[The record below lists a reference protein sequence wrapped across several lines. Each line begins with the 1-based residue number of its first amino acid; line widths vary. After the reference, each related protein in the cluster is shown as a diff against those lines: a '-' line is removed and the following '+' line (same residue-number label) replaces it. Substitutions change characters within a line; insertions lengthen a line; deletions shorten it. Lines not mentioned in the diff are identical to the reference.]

1 MEMLGLPQ
9 DAPGLG
15 AALAIGLLIG
25 LQRGWQEREL
35 PEGGRVAGLRTFALT
50 GLLGGVLGV
59 LLPRYGAWPLVA
71 GLLSVALL
79 LAVSYWQTASAQKNL
94 SATGAI
100 ATLLTLVLGAFAAS
114 SSIALA
120 FAAAVIA
127 AVLLDLKPTLH
138 GWLRLIQQSEL
149 TAALQ
154 LLVLSVVILPNLP
167 DQGYGPYAALNPYE
181 LWWAVILIAGLSL
194 SGHFAMRLTGSQRGI
209 LWTGLLGGLASSTA
223 TTLALARYARGQP
236 ALSSTAAAGSLAA
249 CGVMFFR
256 MAVLIGV
263 IQPGLLKTMGLTLLV
278 SGLVLLLLGLQQWR
292 RTEQSSEAAGPTT
305 TASPFD
311 LGTALGFGLFLA
323 LMAVLVPTVKDWLG
337 HSGIYALSA
346 LSGLADVDAIVI
358 SLARQQGAGGLTA
371 TTTALAL
378 GLAAL
383 SNSVVK
389 ASIAWSTGG
398 AAMGRQVTLGFGVSL
413 LAGAIAIWAGLAL
426 G

>member
-1 MEMLGLPQ
+1 MQVLQQ

-25 LQRGWQEREL
+25 LQRGWQERDL

-59 LLPRYGAWPLVA
+59 LLPRHGPWPLVA
-71 GLLSVALL
+71 GILGVALL
-79 LAVSYWQTASAQKNL
+79 LSVSYWQTASAQKNL
-94 SATGAI
+94 SVTGAV

-114 SSIALA
+114 TSIALA

-138 GWLRLIQQSEL
+138 GWLHLIQQSEL

-167 DQGYGPYAALNPYE
+167 NEGYGPYDALNPYE

-194 SGHFAMRLTGSQRGI
+194 SGHFAMRLTGPQRGI

-236 ALSSTAAAGSLAA
+236 GLSSTAAAGSLAA

-263 IQPGLLKTMGLTLLV
+263 IQPALLRTMGLTLLACG
-278 SGLVLLLLGLQQWR
+278 SVLLLLGLRQWR
-292 RTEQSSEAAGPTT
+292 RSDQSQPGEAPAL
-305 TASPFD
+305 ASNPFD

-323 LMAVLVPTVKDWLG
+323 LMAVLVPAAREWLDQ
-337 HSGIYALSA
+337 SGLYALST

-358 SLARQQGAGGLTA
+358 SLARQQGAGALPAA
-371 TTTALAL
+371 TTMIAI

-383 SNSVVK
+383 SNTVVK
-389 ASIAWSTGG
+389 AGIAWSTGG
-398 AAMGRQVTLGFGVSL
+398 AAMGRQVIIGFCLSL
-413 LAGAIAIWAGLAL
+413 LAGAVAGWMALAWL

>member
-1 MEMLGLPQ
+1 MQVLQQ

-25 LQRGWQEREL
+25 LQRGWQDRDM
-35 PEGGRVAGLRTFALT
+35 PEGSRVAGLRTLALT
-50 GLLGGVLGV
+50 GLLGGVLGT
-59 LLPRYGAWPLVA
+59 LLPRYGPWPLVA
-71 GLLSVALL
+71 GLLSVAAL
-79 LAVSYWQTASAQKNL
+79 LAVSYWQTANAQKNL

-114 SSIALA
+114 TSIALA

-167 DQGYGPYAALNPYE
+167 NEGYGPYQALNPYE

-194 SGHFAMRLTGSQRGI
+194 SGHFAMRLTGPQRGI

-236 ALSSTAAAGSLAA
+236 ELSSTAAAGSLTA

-256 MAVLIGV
+256 MAALIGV
-263 IQPGLLKTMGLTLLV
+263 IQPALLRTMGLTLLTC
-278 SGLVLLLLGLQQWR
+278 GLVLLLLGLRQWR
-292 RTEQSSEAAGPTT
+292 RTGSQSGGEGLATM
-305 TASPFD
+305 ASPFD
-311 LGTALGFGLFLA
+311 LGTALGFGIFLA
-323 LMAVLVPTVKDWLG
+323 LMAVLVPAAREWLG

-346 LSGLADVDAIVI
+346 VSGLADVDPILI
-358 SLARQQGAGGLTA
+358 SLARQQGGGALPAA
-371 TTTALAL
+371 TTAVAL

-383 SNSVVK
+383 SNSLVK

-398 AAMGRQVTLGFGVSL
+398 AAMGRQVTLGLGLSL
-413 LAGAIAIWAGLAL
+413 LAGATAVWISLTL

>member
-1 MEMLGLPQ
+1 
-9 DAPGLG
+9 
-15 AALAIGLLIG
+15 
-25 LQRGWQEREL
+25 
-35 PEGGRVAGLRTFALT
+35 
-50 GLLGGVLGV
+50 
-59 LLPRYGAWPLVA
+59 
-71 GLLSVALL
+71 
-79 LAVSYWQTASAQKNL
+79 VSYWQTASAQKNL

-114 SSIALA
+114 TSIAVA

-149 TAALQ
+149 SAALQ

-167 DQGYGPYAALNPYE
+167 NESYGPYDALNPFE

-194 SGHFAMRLTGSQRGI
+194 SGHFAIRLTGSQRGI

-223 TTLALARYARGQP
+223 TTLALARHAREQP
-236 ALSSTAAAGSLAA
+236 ELAGTAAAGSLAA

-263 IQPGLLKTMGLTLLV
+263 IQPALLRTMGLTLIV
-278 SGLVLLLLGLQQWR
+278 SGVVLLVLGLRQWR
-292 RTEQSSEAAGPTT
+292 RTGSQSGGEGPATM
-305 TASPFD
+305 ASPFG

-323 LMAVLVPTVKDWLG
+323 LMSVLVPSAKEWLG
-337 HSGIYALSA
+337 DSGIYVLSA
-346 LSGLADVDAIVI
+346 ISGLADVDAIVI
-358 SLARQQGAGGLTA
+358 SLARQQGEGALPAA
-371 TTTALAL
+371 TTAVAL

-389 ASIAWSTGG
+389 ASIAWSAGDAT
-398 AAMGRQVTLGFGVSL
+398 MGRQVTTGLGLSL
-413 LAGAIAIWAGLAL
+413 LAGAAAAWVSLAL